1 MRQVGEMCPFVTQ
14 LAKGSGRMGAQTLPS
29 LHSRT
34 VMVAGEQSPT
44 LTSSLTERL
53 APPPLTHL
61 GIWEIHTEYP
71 RPLTL
76 ILFCTSG
83 ESLHLN

>member
-1 MRQVGEMCPFVTQ
+1 MAGWEPRH
-14 LAKGSGRMGAQTLPS
+14 LPS
-29 LHSRT
+29 LHDRA
-34 VMVAGEQSPT
+34 VVVEGEQSPT

-61 GIWEIHTEYP
+61 GIWEIHTKYP

-76 ILFCTSG
+76 ILFCASG

>member
-1 MRQVGEMCPFVTQ
+1 MAGWEPRH
-14 LAKGSGRMGAQTLPS
+14 LPS
-29 LHSRT
+29 LRSRA
-34 VMVAGEQSPT
+34 VVVEEEQSPT
-44 LTSSLTERL
+44 LASSLTECL

-61 GIWEIHTEYP
+61 GIWKIHTEYP

-76 ILFCTSG
+76 ILFSASG